1 MWYNM
6 IRVLKISLTNIDHL
20 FLGDTWEKFW
30 YEWWN
35 VRQYPM
41 NWAKVK
47 PNWFI
52 LPYQGFLEMSGP
64 VISAGLFHSSSCLPA
79 SVWFP
84 HHIIWSTRQWS
95 WQTITPAALCIITAT
110 ALTLLTWTPST
121 AQPQHPLRLETPG
134 WGPSFSFRLWKL
146 ATPNRSHL
154 RKHQL

>member
-6 IRVLKISLTNIDHL
+6 IRVLKISLKNIDHL

-52 LPYQGFLEMSGP
+52 LRFFGNEWVCHLSR
-64 VISAGLFHSSSCLPA
+64 VLSLLCLPVCFCVA
-79 SVWFP
+79 S
-84 HHIIWSTRQWS
+84 WSTRQWS
-95 WQTITPAALCIITAT
+95 WQTITPAALCSITAT
-110 ALTLLTWTPST
+110 VLTLLTWTPST
-121 AQPQHPLRLETPG
+121 AQPHHPLRLESPG

-146 ATPNRSHL
+146 ATPNRSHR
-154 RKHQL
+154 RKHQF